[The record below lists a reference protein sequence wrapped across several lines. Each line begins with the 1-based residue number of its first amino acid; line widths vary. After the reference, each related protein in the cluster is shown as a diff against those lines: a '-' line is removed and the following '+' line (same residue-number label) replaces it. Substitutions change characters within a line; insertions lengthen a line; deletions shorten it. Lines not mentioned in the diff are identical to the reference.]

1 MDVILD
7 IILSPSFYYSILRV
21 TTPILLAALAA
32 FIADKAGLTNMG
44 LEGIMLSSALTGV
57 VVSAATSNVWFGLI
71 GAMIMGL
78 IIGLIM
84 AYSSLNLKTDII
96 LTGIAVNLMAGGGS
110 IFFLYVFAGNKG
122 NSTTLNSGAL
132 PTIDI
137 PLIKDIPILGDIIS
151 GHNILTYFA
160 FLMVIIM
167 YILISKTTLGL
178 RIRSVGENDDAAA
191 SVGISKN
198 KIRYIAL
205 SISGILAGIAG
216 AYMSMGYV
224 SWFSQNMTAGR
235 GFIALAAETM
245 GASSPVATMIT
256 SLIFGTAEAVSI
268 SIASIGLAPEL
279 IQAIPYL
286 VTLIGLVVNSI
297 RRENKRKAIIK
308 KQKISEKIDA

>member
-7 IILSPSFYYSILRV
+7 LLVSPSFYYSILRV

-57 VVSAATSNVWFGLI
+57 VVSAFTSSVWLGLLGATL
-71 GAMIMGL
+71 MGL

-84 AYSSLNLKTDII
+84 AYSALNLKADII
-96 LTGIAVNLMAGGGS
+96 LTGVAVNLMAGGGT
-110 IFFLYVFAGNKG
+110 IFFLYIFAGNKG
-122 NSTTLNSGAL
+122 NSTTLNSGTL
-132 PTIDI
+132 PSIDI

-160 FLMVIIM
+160 FIMVIVM
-167 YILISKTTLGL
+167 FVLISKTRLGL

-205 SISGILAGIAG
+205 GISGALAGVAG

-245 GASSPVATMIT
+245 GAASPLATMVA
-256 SLIFGTAEAVSI
+256 SLIFGAAEAISI
-268 SIASIGLAPEL
+268 SIASLGLPPQL
-279 IQAIPYL
+279 IQAIPYV

-297 RRENKRKAIIK
+297 RKENKRKAIIRN
-308 KQKISEKIDA
+308 QKISAEK

>member
-1 MDVILD
+1 MNVIWD
-7 IILSPSFYYSILRV
+7 IISSPSFYYSILRV

-32 FIADKAGLTNMG
+32 FIADKAGLINMG

-57 VVSAATSNVWFGLI
+57 VVSAATSNVWLGLL
-71 GAMIMGL
+71 GAIVMGL

-84 AYSSLNLKTDII
+84 AYSALNLKTDII

-122 NSTTLNSGAL
+122 NSTSLNSGTL

-137 PLIKDIPILGDIIS
+137 PLIENIPILGEIIS

-160 FLMVIIM
+160 FIMVFVM
-167 YILISKTTLGL
+167 FVLISKTTLGL

-198 KIRYIAL
+198 KIRYLAL
-205 SISGILAGIAG
+205 AISGMLAGVAG

-245 GASSPVATMIT
+245 GASSPLATMVT

-268 SIASIGLAPEL
+268 SIASLGLPPEM
-279 IQAIPYL
+279 IQAIPYI
-286 VTLIGLVVNSI
+286 VTLIGLVVNSV
-297 RRENKRKAIIK
+297 RKENKRKAIIRE
-308 KQKISEKIDA
+308 QKIAADNNS

>member
-205 SISGILAGIAG
+205 SISGVLAGIAG

-256 SLIFGTAEAVSI
+256 SLIFGAAEAVSI

-308 KQKISEKIDA
+308 KQKMSEKIDA